1 MGLFEGLKYY
11 LSGSDSEK
19 SYGKSKSVKQ
29 IKKDAVTFSNACWN
43 DTIRKELQK
52 PSFDYRTKIYMVNQ
66 LIQKAQEK
74 ARFNGGTFVMDEDI
88 QNQYNDLILIHNE
101 SVEQLIHKKENEQ
114 ETILTEQKDKYQND
128 MKVSEVKDETSRN
141 VWSIPQSKNIAIQTT
156 DMFHR
161 KPVSTTTQ
169 EEKEAIKK
177 ISELLERNKFS
188 DIKVELGKAYATIS
202 VYALKNEKKFM
213 FWFKC
218 EQPIINN
225 SATMDILKNCL
236 TMLPKSQ
243 ADDFKGQLEKY
254 FEEKKYY
261 DVKILKSS
269 CEVTRGYFGC
279 EIGKCTFK
287 YYAEYVPE
295 MITKEQL
302 PNEKTI
308 DFDSMTGLEFE
319 GFCAEILEKN
329 GYDNVSVTRGSGD
342 QGVDIIAYRDG
353 VKYGFQCKCYTA
365 DIGNKAVQEIY
376 AGKTYYQCHVG
387 IVLTNRQFTPAA
399 IDLAK
404 KNGIVLWDRSKLL
417 ELMEKAKG

>member
-52 PSFDYRTKIYMVNQ
+52 SSFDYRAKIYMVNQ

-74 ARFNGGTFVMDEDI
+74 AIFNDGTFVMDEDI
-88 QNQYNDLILIHNE
+88 QKQYNDLILLHKE
-101 SVEQLIHKKENEQ
+101 KVEQLIYKKECEQ
-114 ETILTEQKDKYQND
+114 ETEILENDKHKNNIVD
-128 MKVSEVKDETSRN
+128 SERKIESFRN
-141 VWSIPQSKNIAIQTT
+141 VWSIQQPDNIAIQTT

-161 KPVSTTTQ
+161 KPESAVSL
-169 EEKEAIKK
+169 EEKELRSK
-177 ISELLERNKFS
+177 SLNMLELYGFS
-188 DIKVELGKAYATIS
+188 DIKIELGKAYEIIN
-202 VYALKNEKKFM
+202 VYALKAEKEFT

-218 EQPIINN
+218 EQSVLDNPD
-225 SATMDILKNCL
+225 AMDILTNCL
-236 TMLPKSQ
+236 SMLYESQ
-243 ADDFKGQLEKY
+243 NGNFEEKLEGYFK
-254 FEEKKYY
+254 EKKYY

-269 CEVTRGYFGC
+269 CEVTRGYFSC

-287 YYAEYVPE
+287 YYAECIPE

-387 IVLTNRQFTPAA
+387 IVLTNRHFTPAA

-404 KNGIVLWDRSKLL
+404 KNGIVLWDRSELL
-417 ELMEKAKG
+417 ELIEKAK

>member
-1 MGLFEGLKYY
+1 MGVFEGLRYY
-11 LSGSDSEK
+11 LSESTSKK
-19 SYGKSKSVKQ
+19 SYGMNKSVKQ

-52 PSFDYRTKIYMVNQ
+52 PRFDYRTKIYMVNQ

-74 ARFNGGTFVMDEDI
+74 ARFNDGTFVMDEDI
-88 QNQYNDLILIHNE
+88 QKQYNDLILIHNE
-101 SVEQLIHKKENEQ
+101 SVEQLIHKRKKEQ
-114 ETILTEQKDKYQND
+114 ETILTKQKDKYQND

-169 EEKEAIKK
+169 EEKEAINK

-188 DIKVELGKAYATIS
+188 DIKVELGKTYATIS

-225 SATMDILKNCL
+225 SATMDILENCL

-269 CEVTRGYFGC
+269 CEVTRGYFSC

-287 YYAEYVPE
+287 YYAECIPE

-387 IVLTNRQFTPAA
+387 IVLTNRHFTPAA

-417 ELMEKAKG
+417 ELIEKAK

>member
-1 MGLFEGLKYY
+1 MGLFKGLRYY
-11 LSGSDSEK
+11 LSGSDSGEGC
-19 SYGKSKSVKQ
+19 GKNKSVMQ
-29 IKKDAVTFSNACWN
+29 MGKDAVTFSNACWN

-74 ARFNGGTFVMDEDI
+74 ARFNGGTFVMDEDV

-169 EEKEAIKK
+169 EEKEAINK

-202 VYALKNEKKFM
+202 IYALKNEKKFM

-225 SATMDILKNCL
+225 SATMDILENCL

-269 CEVTRGYFGC
+269 CEVTRGYFSC

-287 YYAEYVPE
+287 YYAECIPE
-295 MITKEQL
+295 MLTKEQL
-302 PNEKTI
+302 PNEKII

-329 GYDNVSVTRGSGD
+329 GYENVSVTRGSGD

-353 VKYGFQCKCYTA
+353 VKYGF
-365 DIGNKAVQEIY
+365 
-376 AGKTYYQCHVG
+376 
-387 IVLTNRQFTPAA
+387 
-399 IDLAK
+399 
-404 KNGIVLWDRSKLL
+404 
-417 ELMEKAKG
+417 

>member
-1 MGLFEGLKYY
+1 MGVFEGLRYY
-11 LSGSDSEK
+11 LSESTSKK
-19 SYGKSKSVKQ
+19 SYSKNKSVKQ

-74 ARFNGGTFVMDEDI
+74 ARFNDGTFIMDEDI
-88 QNQYNDLILIHNE
+88 QKQYNDLILIHNE
-101 SVEQLIHKKENEQ
+101 SVEQLIHKKKNEQ
-114 ETILTEQKDKYQND
+114 ETIIAEQND
-128 MKVSEVKDETSRN
+128 KHQSNIKASEVKERTSRN
-141 VWSIPQSKNIAIQTT
+141 VCSIPQSKDIAIQTT

-161 KPVSTTTQ
+161 KPVSTATP
-169 EEKEAIKK
+169 EEKETINKVL
-177 ISELLERNKFS
+177 ELLERNKFS
-188 DIKVELGKAYATIS
+188 KIKIELGKAYTTIN
-202 VYALKNEKKFM
+202 VYALKNEKNFM

-225 SATMDILKNCL
+225 SIAMDILANCL

-243 ADDFKGQLEKY
+243 ADDFEGQLEKY

-261 DVKILKSS
+261 DAKILKSS

-417 ELMEKAKG
+417 ELIEKAK

>member
-1 MGLFEGLKYY
+1 MGVFEGLRYY
-11 LSGSDSEK
+11 LSESTSKK
-19 SYGKSKSVKQ
+19 SYSKNKSIKQ

-43 DTIRKELQK
+43 DTIRKGLQK

-74 ARFNGGTFVMDEDI
+74 ARFNDGTFIMDEDI
-88 QNQYNDLILIHNE
+88 QKQYNDLILIHNE
-101 SVEQLIHKKENEQ
+101 SVEQLIHKKKNEQ
-114 ETILTEQKDKYQND
+114 ETIIAEQND
-128 MKVSEVKDETSRN
+128 KHQSNIKASEVKERTSRN
-141 VWSIPQSKNIAIQTT
+141 VCSIPQSKDIVIQTT
-156 DMFHR
+156 DMFHS
-161 KPVSTTTQ
+161 KSESMIIP
-169 EEKEAIKK
+169 EEKEAMNK
-177 ISELLERNKFS
+177 ISDVLEQYVFS
-188 DIKVELGKAYATIS
+188 DIKVEFGKNYTTVN
-202 VYALKNEKKFM
+202 VYALKDEKEFT

-218 EQPIINN
+218 EQSIVV
-225 SATMDILKNCL
+225 SSVTMSILVNCLTILSKSQNTDFEDCLKNCL
-236 TMLPKSQ
+236 
-243 ADDFKGQLEKY
+243 
-254 FEEKKYY
+254 EEKGYY
-261 DVKILKSS
+261 NIKILRSS
-269 CEVTRGYFGC
+269 SEVTRGYFIC

-376 AGKTYYQCHVG
+376 AGKTYYRCHVG

>member
-52 PSFDYRTKIYMVNQ
+52 SSFDYRAKIYMVNQ

-74 ARFNGGTFVMDEDI
+74 AIFNDGTFVMDEDI
-88 QNQYNDLILIHNE
+88 QKQYNDLILLHKE
-101 SVEQLIHKKENEQ
+101 KVEQLIYKKECEQ
-114 ETILTEQKDKYQND
+114 ETEILENDKHKHNIVD
-128 MKVSEVKDETSRN
+128 SESNIESFRN
-141 VWSIPQSKNIAIQTT
+141 VWSIQQPDNIAIQTT

-161 KPVSTTTQ
+161 KPESAVSL
-169 EEKEAIKK
+169 EEKELRSK
-177 ISELLERNKFS
+177 SLNMLEQYGFS
-188 DIKVELGKAYATIS
+188 DIKIELGKAYETIN
-202 VYALKNEKKFM
+202 VYALKAEKEFT

-218 EQPIINN
+218 EQSVLDNPD
-225 SATMDILKNCL
+225 AMDILTNCL
-236 TMLPKSQ
+236 SMLYESQ
-243 ADDFKGQLEKY
+243 NGNFEEKLEGYFK
-254 FEEKKYY
+254 EKKYY

-269 CEVTRGYFGC
+269 CEVTRGYFSC

-287 YYAEYVPE
+287 YYAECIPE

-387 IVLTNRQFTPAA
+387 IVLTNRHFTPAA

-404 KNGIVLWDRSKLL
+404 KNGIVLWDRSELL
-417 ELMEKAKG
+417 ELIEKAK

>member
-1 MGLFEGLKYY
+1 MGVFEGLRYY
-11 LSGSDSEK
+11 LSESTSKK
-19 SYGKSKSVKQ
+19 SYSKNKSVKQ

-74 ARFNGGTFVMDEDI
+74 ARFNDGTFIMDEDI
-88 QNQYNDLILIHNE
+88 QKQYNDLILIHNE
-101 SVEQLIHKKENEQ
+101 SVEQLIHKKKNEQ
-114 ETILTEQKDKYQND
+114 ETIIAEQND
-128 MKVSEVKDETSRN
+128 KHQSNIKASEVKERTSRN
-141 VWSIPQSKNIAIQTT
+141 VCSIPQSKDIAIQTT

-161 KPVSTTTQ
+161 KPVSTATP
-169 EEKEAIKK
+169 EEKETINKVL
-177 ISELLERNKFS
+177 ELLERNKFS
-188 DIKVELGKAYATIS
+188 KIKIELGKAYTTIN
-202 VYALKNEKKFM
+202 VYALKNEKNFM

-225 SATMDILKNCL
+225 SIAMDILANCL

-243 ADDFKGQLEKY
+243 ADDFEGQLEKY

-261 DVKILKSS
+261 DAKILKSS

-387 IVLTNRQFTPAA
+387 IVLTNRQFTSAA

-417 ELMEKAKG
+417 ELIEKAK

>member
-52 PSFDYRTKIYMVNQ
+52 SSFDYRAKIYMVNQ

-74 ARFNGGTFVMDEDI
+74 AIFNDGTFVMDEDI
-88 QNQYNDLILIHNE
+88 QKQYNDLILLHKE
-101 SVEQLIHKKENEQ
+101 KVEQLIYKKECEQ
-114 ETILTEQKDKYQND
+114 ETEILENDKHKNNIVD
-128 MKVSEVKDETSRN
+128 SERKIESFRN
-141 VWSIPQSKNIAIQTT
+141 VWSIQQPDNIAIQTT

-161 KPVSTTTQ
+161 KPESAVSL
-169 EEKEAIKK
+169 EEKELRSK
-177 ISELLERNKFS
+177 SLNMLEQYGFS
-188 DIKVELGKAYATIS
+188 DIKIELGKAYEIIN
-202 VYALKNEKKFM
+202 VYALKAEKEFT

-218 EQPIINN
+218 EQSVLDNPD
-225 SATMDILKNCL
+225 AMDILTNCL
-236 TMLPKSQ
+236 SMLYESQ
-243 ADDFKGQLEKY
+243 NGNFEEKLEGYFK
-254 FEEKKYY
+254 EKKYY

-269 CEVTRGYFGC
+269 CEVTRGYFSC

-287 YYAEYVPE
+287 YYAECIPE

-387 IVLTNRQFTPAA
+387 IVLTNRHFTPAT

-404 KNGIVLWDRSKLL
+404 KNGIVLWDRSELL
-417 ELMEKAKG
+417 ELIEKAK

>member
-52 PSFDYRTKIYMVNQ
+52 SSFDYRAKIYMVNQ

-74 ARFNGGTFVMDEDI
+74 AIFNDGTFVMDEDI
-88 QNQYNDLILIHNE
+88 QKQYNDLILLHKE
-101 SVEQLIHKKENEQ
+101 KVEQLIYKKECEQ
-114 ETILTEQKDKYQND
+114 ETEILENDKHKNNIVD
-128 MKVSEVKDETSRN
+128 SERKIESFRN
-141 VWSIPQSKNIAIQTT
+141 VWSIQQPDNIAIQTT

-161 KPVSTTTQ
+161 KPESAVSL
-169 EEKEAIKK
+169 EEKELRSK
-177 ISELLERNKFS
+177 SLNMLEQYGFS
-188 DIKVELGKAYATIS
+188 DIKIELGKAYETIN
-202 VYALKNEKKFM
+202 VYALKSEKEFT

-218 EQPIINN
+218 EQSVLDNPD
-225 SATMDILKNCL
+225 AMDILTNCL
-236 TMLPKSQ
+236 SMLYESQ
-243 ADDFKGQLEKY
+243 NGNFEEKLEGYFK
-254 FEEKKYY
+254 EKKYY

-269 CEVTRGYFGC
+269 CEVTRGYFSC

-287 YYAEYVPE
+287 YYAECIPE

-387 IVLTNRQFTPAA
+387 IVLTNRHFTPAA

-404 KNGIVLWDRSKLL
+404 KNGIVLWDRSELL
-417 ELMEKAKG
+417 ELIEKAK

>member
-1 MGLFEGLKYY
+1 MGFFEGLRYY
-11 LSGSDSEK
+11 LSENTSKK
-19 SYGKSKSVKQ
+19 SYGKNKSVKQ
-29 IKKDAVTFSNACWN
+29 IKKDAVAFSNDCWN
-43 DTIRKELQK
+43 DSIRKELQK
-52 PSFDYRTKIYMVNQ
+52 PSFDYRAKIYMVNQ

-74 ARFNGGTFVMDEDI
+74 ARFNDGTFVMDEDI
-88 QNQYNDLILIHNE
+88 QKQYNDLILLHNE

-114 ETILTEQKDKYQND
+114 ETIITEQKDKYQND
-128 MKVSEVKDETSRN
+128 MKASEVKEETSRN
-141 VWSIPQSKNIAIQTT
+141 VWSIPQSKDIDIQTT

-161 KPVSTTTQ
+161 KPESTTAP
-169 EEKEAIKK
+169 EEKEAINK
-177 ISELLERNKFS
+177 ISDVLEQHAFS
-188 DIKVELGKAYATIS
+188 DIKVEFRKNYTTVN
-202 VYALKNEKKFM
+202 VYTLKDEKNFA

-218 EQPIINN
+218 EQSIVESPV
-225 SATMDILKNCL
+225 AMDILENCL
-236 TMLPKSQ
+236 TMLSKSQ
-243 ADDFKGQLEKY
+243 ADDFEGKLEKD

-261 DVKILKSS
+261 YAKILKSS
-269 CEVTRGYFGC
+269 CEVTRGYFSC
-279 EIGKCTFK
+279 EIGKCIFK
-287 YYAEYVPE
+287 YYAEYIPE

-342 QGVDIIAYRDG
+342 QGVDIIAYCDG

-387 IVLTNRQFTPAA
+387 IVLTNRQFTSAA

-404 KNGIVLWDRSKLL
+404 KNGIVLWDRGKLL
-417 ELMEKAKG
+417 ELIEKAK

>member
-1 MGLFEGLKYY
+1 MGVFEGLRYY
-11 LSGSDSEK
+11 LSESTSKK
-19 SYGKSKSVKQ
+19 SYSKNKSVKQ

-74 ARFNGGTFVMDEDI
+74 ARFNDGTFIMDEDI
-88 QNQYNDLILIHNE
+88 QKQYNDLILIHNE
-101 SVEQLIHKKENEQ
+101 SVEQLIHKKKNEQ
-114 ETILTEQKDKYQND
+114 ETIIAEQND
-128 MKVSEVKDETSRN
+128 KHQSNIKASEVKERTSRN
-141 VWSIPQSKNIAIQTT
+141 VCSIPQSKDIVIQTT

-161 KPVSTTTQ
+161 KPASTATP
-169 EEKEAIKK
+169 EEKETINKVL
-177 ISELLERNKFS
+177 ELLERNKFS
-188 DIKVELGKAYATIS
+188 KIKIELGKAYTTIN
-202 VYALKNEKKFM
+202 VYALKNEKNFM

-225 SATMDILKNCL
+225 LVAMDILANCL

-243 ADDFKGQLEKY
+243 ADDFEGQLEKY

-261 DVKILKSS
+261 DAKILKSS

-404 KNGIVLWDRSKLL
+404 KNGIILWDRSKLL
-417 ELMEKAKG
+417 ELIEKAK

>member
-1 MGLFEGLKYY
+1 MGVFEGLRYY
-11 LSGSDSEK
+11 LSESTSKK
-19 SYGKSKSVKQ
+19 SYGMNKSVKQ

-52 PSFDYRTKIYMVNQ
+52 PRFDYRTKIYMVNQ

-74 ARFNGGTFVMDEDI
+74 ARFNDGTFVMDEDI
-88 QNQYNDLILIHNE
+88 QKQYNDLILIHNE
-101 SVEQLIHKKENEQ
+101 SVEQLIHKREKEQ
-114 ETILTEQKDKYQND
+114 ETILTKQKDKYQND

-169 EEKEAIKK
+169 EEKEAINK

-188 DIKVELGKAYATIS
+188 DIKVELGKTYATIS

-225 SATMDILKNCL
+225 SATMDILENCL

-269 CEVTRGYFGC
+269 CEVTRGYFSC

-287 YYAEYVPE
+287 YYAECIPE

-387 IVLTNRQFTPAA
+387 IVLTNRHFTPAA

-417 ELMEKAKG
+417 ELIEKAK

>member
-52 PSFDYRTKIYMVNQ
+52 SSFDYRAKIYMVNQ

-74 ARFNGGTFVMDEDI
+74 AIFNDGTFVMDEDI
-88 QNQYNDLILIHNE
+88 QKQYNDLILLHKE
-101 SVEQLIHKKENEQ
+101 KVEQLIYKKECEQ
-114 ETILTEQKDKYQND
+114 ETEILENDKHKNNIVD
-128 MKVSEVKDETSRN
+128 SERKIESFRN
-141 VWSIPQSKNIAIQTT
+141 VWSIQQPDNIAIQTT

-161 KPVSTTTQ
+161 KPESAVSL
-169 EEKEAIKK
+169 EEKELRSK
-177 ISELLERNKFS
+177 SLNMLEQYGFS
-188 DIKVELGKAYATIS
+188 DIKIELGKAYETIN
-202 VYALKNEKKFM
+202 VYALKAEKEFT

-218 EQPIINN
+218 EQSVLDNPD
-225 SATMDILKNCL
+225 AMDILTNCL
-236 TMLPKSQ
+236 SMLYESQ
-243 ADDFKGQLEKY
+243 NGNFEEKLEGYFK
-254 FEEKKYY
+254 EKKYY

-269 CEVTRGYFGC
+269 CEVTRGYFSC

-287 YYAEYVPE
+287 YYAECIPE

-387 IVLTNRQFTPAA
+387 IVLTNRHFTPAA

-404 KNGIVLWDRSKLL
+404 KNGIVLWDRSELL
-417 ELMEKAKG
+417 ELIEKAK

>member
-52 PSFDYRTKIYMVNQ
+52 SSFDYRAKIYMVNQ

-74 ARFNGGTFVMDEDI
+74 AIFNDGTFVMDEDI
-88 QNQYNDLILIHNE
+88 QKQYNDLILLHKE
-101 SVEQLIHKKENEQ
+101 KVEQLIYKKECEQ
-114 ETILTEQKDKYQND
+114 ETEILENDKHKNNIVD
-128 MKVSEVKDETSRN
+128 SERKIESFRN
-141 VWSIPQSKNIAIQTT
+141 VWSIQQPDNIAIQTT

-161 KPVSTTTQ
+161 KPESAVSL
-169 EEKEAIKK
+169 EEKELRSK
-177 ISELLERNKFS
+177 SLNMLEQYGFS
-188 DIKVELGKAYATIS
+188 DIKIELGKAYETIN
-202 VYALKNEKKFM
+202 VYALKAEKEFT

-218 EQPIINN
+218 EQSVLDNPD
-225 SATMDILKNCL
+225 AMDILTNCL
-236 TMLPKSQ
+236 SMLYESQ
-243 ADDFKGQLEKY
+243 NGNFEEKLEGYFK
-254 FEEKKYY
+254 EKKYY

-269 CEVTRGYFGC
+269 CEVTRGYFSC

-287 YYAEYVPE
+287 YYAECIPE

-365 DIGNKAVQEIY
+365 DIRNKAVQEIY

-387 IVLTNRQFTPAA
+387 IVLTNRHFTPAA

-404 KNGIVLWDRSKLL
+404 KNGIVLWDRSELL
-417 ELMEKAKG
+417 ELIEKAK

>member
-1 MGLFEGLKYY
+1 MGVFEGLRYY
-11 LSGSDSEK
+11 LSESTSKK
-19 SYGKSKSVKQ
+19 SYSKNKSVKQ

-74 ARFNGGTFVMDEDI
+74 ARFNDGMFIMDEDI
-88 QNQYNDLILIHNE
+88 QKQYNDLILIHNE
-101 SVEQLIHKKENEQ
+101 SVEQLIHKKKNEQ
-114 ETILTEQKDKYQND
+114 ETIIAEQND
-128 MKVSEVKDETSRN
+128 KHQSNIKASEVKERTSRN
-141 VWSIPQSKNIAIQTT
+141 VCSIPQSKDIAIQTT

-161 KPVSTTTQ
+161 KPVSTATP
-169 EEKEAIKK
+169 EEKETINKVL
-177 ISELLERNKFS
+177 ELLERNKFS
-188 DIKVELGKAYATIS
+188 KIKIELGKAYTTIN
-202 VYALKNEKKFM
+202 VYALKNEKNFM

-225 SATMDILKNCL
+225 SVAMDILANCL

-243 ADDFKGQLEKY
+243 ADDFEGQLEKY

-261 DVKILKSS
+261 DAKILKSS

-302 PNEKTI
+302 PNKKTI

-417 ELMEKAKG
+417 ELIEKAK

>member
-52 PSFDYRTKIYMVNQ
+52 SSFDYRAKIYMVNQ

-74 ARFNGGTFVMDEDI
+74 AIFNDGTFVMDEDI
-88 QNQYNDLILIHNE
+88 QKQYNDLILLHKE
-101 SVEQLIHKKENEQ
+101 KVEQLIYKKECEQ
-114 ETILTEQKDKYQND
+114 ETEILENDKHKNNIVD
-128 MKVSEVKDETSRN
+128 SERKIESFRN
-141 VWSIPQSKNIAIQTT
+141 VWSIQQPDNIAIQTT

-161 KPVSTTTQ
+161 KPESAVSL
-169 EEKEAIKK
+169 EEKELRSK
-177 ISELLERNKFS
+177 SLNMLEQYGFS
-188 DIKVELGKAYATIS
+188 DIKIELGKAYETIN
-202 VYALKNEKKFM
+202 VYALKAEKEFT

-218 EQPIINN
+218 EQSVLDNPD
-225 SATMDILKNCL
+225 AMDILTNCL
-236 TMLPKSQ
+236 SMLYESQ
-243 ADDFKGQLEKY
+243 NGNFEEKLEGYFK
-254 FEEKKYY
+254 EKKYY

-269 CEVTRGYFGC
+269 YEVTRGYFSC

-287 YYAEYVPE
+287 YYAECIPE

-387 IVLTNRQFTPAA
+387 IVLTNRHFTPAA

-404 KNGIVLWDRSKLL
+404 KNGIVLWDRSELL
-417 ELMEKAKG
+417 ELIEKAK

>member
-1 MGLFEGLKYY
+1 MGLFKGLRYY
-11 LSGSDSEK
+11 LSGSDSEEGC
-19 SYGKSKSVKQ
+19 GKNKPVMQ
-29 IKKDAVTFSNACWN
+29 IRKDAAAFSNACWN

-101 SVEQLIHKKENEQ
+101 NVEQLIHKRENEQ
-114 ETILTEQKDKYQND
+114 ETIIMKQKDQYQND
-128 MKVSEVKDETSRN
+128 MKASEVKEETSRN
-141 VWSIPQSKNIAIQTT
+141 VWSIPESKDIAIQTT

-161 KPVSTTTQ
+161 KPESTTAP
-169 EEKEAIKK
+169 EEKKAINK
-177 ISELLERNKFS
+177 ISDVLEQYAFS
-188 DIKVELGKAYATIS
+188 DIKVELGKTYTTVN
-202 VYALKNEKKFM
+202 VYTLKDEKEFT

-218 EQPIINN
+218 EQSIVESPV
-225 SATMDILKNCL
+225 AMDILENCL
-236 TMLPKSQ
+236 TMLSKSQ
-243 ADDFKGQLEKY
+243 ADDFEGLLKRD

-279 EIGKCTFK
+279 EIGRCTFK
-287 YYAEYVPE
+287 YCAEYVPE

-302 PNEKTI
+302 PNEKTT

-353 VKYGFQCKCYTA
+353 IKYGFQCKCYTA

-387 IVLTNRQFTPAA
+387 IVLTNRQFTSAA

-404 KNGIVLWDRSKLL
+404 KNGIILWDRSKLL
-417 ELMEKAKG
+417 ELIEKAK

>member
-52 PSFDYRTKIYMVNQ
+52 SSFDYRAKIYMVNQ

-74 ARFNGGTFVMDEDI
+74 ARFNDGTFVMDEDI
-88 QNQYNDLILIHNE
+88 QKQYNDLILLHKE
-101 SVEQLIHKKENEQ
+101 KVEQLIYKKECEQ
-114 ETILTEQKDKYQND
+114 ETEILENDKHKNNIVD
-128 MKVSEVKDETSRN
+128 SERKIESFRN
-141 VWSIPQSKNIAIQTT
+141 VWSIQQPDNIAIQTT

-161 KPVSTTTQ
+161 KPESAVLL
-169 EEKEAIKK
+169 EEKELRSK
-177 ISELLERNKFS
+177 SLNMLEQYGFS
-188 DIKVELGKAYATIS
+188 DIKIELGKAYETIN
-202 VYALKNEKKFM
+202 VYALKAEKEFT

-218 EQPIINN
+218 EQSVLDNPD
-225 SATMDILKNCL
+225 AMDILTNCL
-236 TMLPKSQ
+236 SMLYESQ
-243 ADDFKGQLEKY
+243 NGNFEEKLEGYFK
-254 FEEKKYY
+254 EKKYY

-269 CEVTRGYFGC
+269 CEVTRGYFSC

-287 YYAEYVPE
+287 YYAECIPE

-319 GFCAEILEKN
+319 EFCAEILEKN

-387 IVLTNRQFTPAA
+387 IVLTNRHFTPAA

-417 ELMEKAKG
+417 KLIEKAK

>member
-19 SYGKSKSVKQ
+19 NYGKSKSVKQ

-74 ARFNGGTFVMDEDI
+74 ARFNDGTFVMDEDI
-88 QNQYNDLILIHNE
+88 QKQYNDLILLHKE
-101 SVEQLIHKKENEQ
+101 KVEQLIHKKECEQ
-114 ETILTEQKDKYQND
+114 ETEILENDKHKNNIAD
-128 MKVSEVKDETSRN
+128 SERKIESFRN
-141 VWSIPQSKNIAIQTT
+141 VWSIQQPDNISIQTT

-161 KPVSTTTQ
+161 KPESAVSL
-169 EEKEAIKK
+169 EEKELRSKT
-177 ISELLERNKFS
+177 LNMLEQYGFS
-188 DIKVELGKAYATIS
+188 DIKIELGKVYATIN
-202 VYALKNEKKFM
+202 VYALKAEKEFT

-218 EQPIINN
+218 EQSVLDNPD
-225 SATMDILKNCL
+225 AMDILTNCL
-236 TMLPKSQ
+236 IMLYESQ
-243 ADDFKGQLEKY
+243 NGNFEEKLEGYFK
-254 FEEKKYY
+254 EKKYY
-261 DVKILKSS
+261 DVKILRSS
-269 CEVTRGYFGC
+269 CEVTRGYFSC

-287 YYAEYVPE
+287 YYAECIPE

-353 VKYGFQCKCYTA
+353 VKYGFQCKCYSS

-376 AGKTYYQCHVG
+376 AGKAYYQCHVG
-387 IVLTNRQFTPAA
+387 IVLTNRQFTPSA

-417 ELMEKAKG
+417 ELMDKAVK

>member
-1 MGLFEGLKYY
+1 MGLFKGLRYY
-11 LSGSDSEK
+11 LSGSDSEEGC
-19 SYGKSKSVKQ
+19 GKNKPVMQ
-29 IKKDAVTFSNACWN
+29 IRKDAATFSNACWN

-52 PSFDYRTKIYMVNQ
+52 PSFDYHTKIYMVNQ

-101 SVEQLIHKKENEQ
+101 IVEQLIHKRENEQ
-114 ETILTEQKDKYQND
+114 ETIIMKQKDQYQND
-128 MKVSEVKDETSRN
+128 MKASEVKEETSRI
-141 VWSIPQSKNIAIQTT
+141 VWSIPESKDIAIQTT

-161 KPVSTTTQ
+161 KPESTTAP
-169 EEKEAIKK
+169 EEKEAINK
-177 ISELLERNKFS
+177 ISDVLEQYAFS
-188 DIKVELGKAYATIS
+188 DIKVELGKTYTTVN
-202 VYALKNEKKFM
+202 VYTLKDEKEFT

-218 EQPIINN
+218 EQSIVESPV
-225 SATMDILKNCL
+225 AMDILENCL
-236 TMLPKSQ
+236 TMLSKSQ
-243 ADDFKGQLEKY
+243 ADDFEGLLKRD

-261 DVKILKSS
+261 DAKILKSS

-365 DIGNKAVQEIY
+365 DIENKAVQEIY

-404 KNGIVLWDRSKLL
+404 KNGIVLWDRNKLL
-417 ELMEKAKG
+417 ELIEKAK

>member
-52 PSFDYRTKIYMVNQ
+52 SSFDYRAKIYMVNQ

-74 ARFNGGTFVMDEDI
+74 AIFNDGTFVMDEDI
-88 QNQYNDLILIHNE
+88 QKQYNDLILLHKE
-101 SVEQLIHKKENEQ
+101 KVEQLIYKKECEQ
-114 ETILTEQKDKYQND
+114 ETEILENDKHKNNIVD
-128 MKVSEVKDETSRN
+128 SERKIESFRN
-141 VWSIPQSKNIAIQTT
+141 VWSIQQPDNIAIQTT

-161 KPVSTTTQ
+161 KPESAVSL
-169 EEKEAIKK
+169 EEKELRSK
-177 ISELLERNKFS
+177 SLNMLEQYGFS
-188 DIKVELGKAYATIS
+188 DIKIELGKAYEIIN
-202 VYALKNEKKFM
+202 VYALKAEKEFT

-218 EQPIINN
+218 EQSVLDNPD
-225 SATMDILKNCL
+225 AMDILTNCL
-236 TMLPKSQ
+236 SMLYESQ
-243 ADDFKGQLEKY
+243 NGNFEEKLEGYFK
-254 FEEKKYY
+254 EKKYY

-269 CEVTRGYFGC
+269 CEVTRGYFSC

-287 YYAEYVPE
+287 YYAECIPE

-387 IVLTNRQFTPAA
+387 IVLTNRHFTPAA

-404 KNGIVLWDRSKLL
+404 KNGIVLWDRSELL
-417 ELMEKAKG
+417 ELIEKAK

>member
-52 PSFDYRTKIYMVNQ
+52 PSFDYRAKIYMVNQ
-66 LIQKAQEK
+66 LVQKAQEK
-74 ARFNGGTFVMDEDI
+74 ARFNDGTFVMDEDI
-88 QNQYNDLILIHNE
+88 QKQYNDLILLHKE
-101 SVEQLIHKKENEQ
+101 KVEQLIYKKECEQ
-114 ETILTEQKDKYQND
+114 ETEILENDKHKNNIAD
-128 MKVSEVKDETSRN
+128 SERKIESFRN
-141 VWSIPQSKNIAIQTT
+141 VWSIQRPDNIAIQTT

-161 KPVSTTTQ
+161 KPESAVSL
-169 EEKEAIKK
+169 EEKELRSKT
-177 ISELLERNKFS
+177 LNMLEQYGFS
-188 DIKVELGKAYATIS
+188 DIKIELGKAYETIN
-202 VYALKNEKKFM
+202 VYALKAEKEFT

-218 EQPIINN
+218 EQSVLDNPD
-225 SATMDILKNCL
+225 AMDILTNCL
-236 TMLPKSQ
+236 SMLYESQ
-243 ADDFKGQLEKY
+243 NGNFEEKLEGYFK
-254 FEEKKYY
+254 EKKYY

-269 CEVTRGYFGC
+269 CEVTRGYFNC

-287 YYAEYVPE
+287 YYAECIPE

-302 PNEKTI
+302 QNEKTI

-329 GYDNVSVTRGSGD
+329 GYENVSVTRGSGD

-387 IVLTNRQFTPAA
+387 IVLTNRHFTPAA

-417 ELMEKAKG
+417 ELIEKAK

>member
-1 MGLFEGLKYY
+1 MGLFKGLRYY
-11 LSGSDSEK
+11 LSGSDSEEGC
-19 SYGKSKSVKQ
+19 GKNKPVMQ
-29 IKKDAVTFSNACWN
+29 IRKDAATFSNVCWN

-52 PSFDYRTKIYMVNQ
+52 PSFDYHTKIYMINQ

-74 ARFNGGTFVMDEDI
+74 ARFNGGIFVMDEDI

-101 SVEQLIHKKENEQ
+101 SVEQLIHKRENEQ
-114 ETILTEQKDKYQND
+114 ETIIMKQKDQYQND
-128 MKVSEVKDETSRN
+128 MKASEVKEETSRN
-141 VWSIPQSKNIAIQTT
+141 VWSIPESKDIAIQTT

-161 KPVSTTTQ
+161 KTESTTAP
-169 EEKEAIKK
+169 EEKEAINK
-177 ISELLERNKFS
+177 ISDVLEQYAFS
-188 DIKVELGKAYATIS
+188 DIKVELGKTYTTVN
-202 VYALKNEKKFM
+202 VYTLKDEKKFI

-218 EQPIINN
+218 EQSIVESPV
-225 SATMDILKNCL
+225 AMDILENCL
-236 TMLPKSQ
+236 TMLSKSQ
-243 ADDFKGQLEKY
+243 ADDFEGLLKRD

-279 EIGKCTFK
+279 EIGRCTFK

-302 PNEKTI
+302 PNEKTTE
-308 DFDSMTGLEFE
+308 FDSMTGLEFE

-387 IVLTNRQFTPAA
+387 IVLTNRQFTSAA

-404 KNGIVLWDRSKLL
+404 KNGIILWDRSKLL
-417 ELMEKAKG
+417 ELIEKAK

>member
-1 MGLFEGLKYY
+1 
-11 LSGSDSEK
+11 
-19 SYGKSKSVKQ
+19 
-29 IKKDAVTFSNACWN
+29 
-43 DTIRKELQK
+43 
-52 PSFDYRTKIYMVNQ
+52 MVNQ

-74 ARFNGGTFVMDEDI
+74 AIFNDGTFVMDEDI
-88 QNQYNDLILIHNE
+88 QKQYNDLILLHKE
-101 SVEQLIHKKENEQ
+101 KVEQLIYKKECEQ
-114 ETILTEQKDKYQND
+114 ETEILENDKHKNNIVD
-128 MKVSEVKDETSRN
+128 SERKIESFRN
-141 VWSIPQSKNIAIQTT
+141 VWSIQQPDNIAIQTT

-161 KPVSTTTQ
+161 KPESAVSL
-169 EEKEAIKK
+169 EEKELRSK
-177 ISELLERNKFS
+177 SLNMLEQYGFS
-188 DIKVELGKAYATIS
+188 DIKIELGKAYETIN
-202 VYALKNEKKFM
+202 VYALKAEKEFT

-218 EQPIINN
+218 EQSVLDNPD
-225 SATMDILKNCL
+225 AMDILTNCL
-236 TMLPKSQ
+236 SMLYESQ
-243 ADDFKGQLEKY
+243 NGNFEEKLEGYFK
-254 FEEKKYY
+254 EKKYY

-269 CEVTRGYFGC
+269 CEVTRGYFSC

-287 YYAEYVPE
+287 YYAECIPE

-387 IVLTNRQFTPAA
+387 IVLTNRHFTPAA

-404 KNGIVLWDRSKLL
+404 KNGIVLWDRSELL
-417 ELMEKAKG
+417 ELIEKAK

>member
-74 ARFNGGTFVMDEDI
+74 ARFNDGTFVMDEDI
-88 QNQYNDLILIHNE
+88 QKQYNDLILLHKE
-101 SVEQLIHKKENEQ
+101 KVEQLIHKKECEQ
-114 ETILTEQKDKYQND
+114 ETEILENDKHKNNIAD
-128 MKVSEVKDETSRN
+128 SERKIESFRN
-141 VWSIPQSKNIAIQTT
+141 VWSIQQPDNISIQTT

-161 KPVSTTTQ
+161 KSESAVSL
-169 EEKEAIKK
+169 EEKELRSKT
-177 ISELLERNKFS
+177 LNMLEQYGFS
-188 DIKVELGKAYATIS
+188 DIKIELGKAYATIN
-202 VYALKNEKKFM
+202 VYALKAEKEFT

-218 EQPIINN
+218 EQSVLDNPDV
-225 SATMDILKNCL
+225 MDILTNCL
-236 TMLPKSQ
+236 NMLYESQ
-243 ADDFKGQLEKY
+243 NGNFEEKLEGYFK
-254 FEEKKYY
+254 EKKYY

-269 CEVTRGYFGC
+269 CEVTRGYFSC

-287 YYAEYVPE
+287 YYAETVPDVE
-295 MITKEQL
+295 AKAQTT
-302 PNEKTI
+302 NESTI
-308 DFDSMTGLEFE
+308 DFDRMTGLEFE
-319 GFCAEILEKN
+319 EFCAEILEKN
-329 GYDNVSVTRGSGD
+329 GYEDVIVTKGSGD
-342 QGVDIIAYRDG
+342 QGVDIVAYRDG
-353 VKYGFQCKCYTA
+353 VKYGFQCKCYSS

-376 AGKTYYQCHVG
+376 AGKAYYQCHVG

-417 ELMEKAKG
+417 ELMNKVVK

>member
-1 MGLFEGLKYY
+1 MGLFDGLKYY

-19 SYGKSKSVKQ
+19 GYGKNKSVKQ
-29 IKKDAVTFSNACWN
+29 IKQDAVTFSNACWN

-52 PSFDYRTKIYMVNQ
+52 PSFDYRAKIYMVNQ
-66 LIQKAQEK
+66 LVQKAQEK
-74 ARFNGGTFVMDEDI
+74 ARFNDGTFVMDEDI
-88 QNQYNDLILIHNE
+88 QKQYNDLILLHKE
-101 SVEQLIHKKENEQ
+101 KVEQLIYKKECEQ
-114 ETILTEQKDKYQND
+114 ETEILENDKHKNNIAD
-128 MKVSEVKDETSRN
+128 SERKIESFRN
-141 VWSIPQSKNIAIQTT
+141 VWSIQQPDNIAIQTT

-161 KPVSTTTQ
+161 KPESAVSL
-169 EEKEAIKK
+169 EEKELRSKT
-177 ISELLERNKFS
+177 LNMLEQYGFS
-188 DIKVELGKAYATIS
+188 DIKIELGKAYKTIN
-202 VYALKNEKKFM
+202 VYALKAEKEFT

-218 EQPIINN
+218 EQSVLDNPD
-225 SATMDILKNCL
+225 AMDILTNCL
-236 TMLPKSQ
+236 SMLYESQ
-243 ADDFKGQLEKY
+243 NGNFEEKLEGYFK
-254 FEEKKYY
+254 EKKYY

-269 CEVTRGYFGC
+269 CEVTRGYFSC

-287 YYAEYVPE
+287 YYAECIPE

-302 PNEKTI
+302 QNEKTI

-329 GYDNVSVTRGSGD
+329 GYENVSVTRGSGD

-387 IVLTNRQFTPAA
+387 IVLTNRHFTPAA

-417 ELMEKAKG
+417 ELIEKATK

>member
-52 PSFDYRTKIYMVNQ
+52 SSFDYRVKIYMVNQ

-74 ARFNGGTFVMDEDI
+74 AIFNDGTFVMDEDI
-88 QNQYNDLILIHNE
+88 QKQYNDLILLHKE
-101 SVEQLIHKKENEQ
+101 KVEQLIYKKECEQ
-114 ETILTEQKDKYQND
+114 ETEILENDKHKNNIVD
-128 MKVSEVKDETSRN
+128 SERKIESFRN
-141 VWSIPQSKNIAIQTT
+141 VWSIQQPDNIAIQTT

-161 KPVSTTTQ
+161 KPESAVSL
-169 EEKEAIKK
+169 EEKELRSK
-177 ISELLERNKFS
+177 SLNMLEQYGFS
-188 DIKVELGKAYATIS
+188 DIKIELGKAYETIN
-202 VYALKNEKKFM
+202 VYALKAEKEFT

-218 EQPIINN
+218 EQSVLDNPD
-225 SATMDILKNCL
+225 AMDILTNCL
-236 TMLPKSQ
+236 SMLYESQ
-243 ADDFKGQLEKY
+243 NGNFEEKLEGYFK
-254 FEEKKYY
+254 EKKYY

-269 CEVTRGYFGC
+269 CEVTRGYFSC

-287 YYAEYVPE
+287 YYAECIPE

-387 IVLTNRQFTPAA
+387 IVLTNRHFTPAA

-404 KNGIVLWDRSKLL
+404 KNGIVLWDRSELL
-417 ELMEKAKG
+417 ELIEKAK